1 MKVVSAGLGILFL
14 PTCVKHLGLNECQF
28 ITMQELDMILKLN
41 LYYSAAN
48 GPEHVSQFV
57 EF

>member
-14 PTCVKHLGLNECQF
+14 PTCVKHLGLNDCQF
-28 ITMQELDMILKLN
+28 ITTQELDMTLKLN

-48 GPEHVSQFV
+48 YPEHVSRFF

>member
-14 PTCVKHLGLNECQF
+14 PTCVKHLGLNDCQF
-28 ITMQELDMILKLN
+28 ITMQELDITLKLN
-41 LYYSAAN
+41 LHYPAAN
-48 GPEHVSQFV
+48 CPEHVSQFV